1 MKDNNTQTNYNVI
14 WNPVI
19 ALLKLIII
27 VKNIYI
33 LSDQNT
39 WEPVENME
47 TCKHL
52 LEAFEKQ
59 LARQKELKALR
70 AQQQQHPVQVSS
82 WIWKRIY

>member
-1 MKDNNTQTNYNVI
+1 MY
-14 WNPVI
+14 
-19 ALLKLIII
+19 
-27 VKNIYI
+27 YF
-33 LSDQNT
+33 SEQNT

-70 AQQQQHPVQVSS
+70 AQQQQHPVQVNILIHSNIFYKALINYIVS
-82 WIWKRIY
+82 LRNASYSNRE

>member
-1 MKDNNTQTNYNVI
+1 MFFRK
-14 WNPVI
+14 
-19 ALLKLIII
+19 
-27 VKNIYI
+27 IYSLRSFVLDI
-33 LSDQNT
+33 YFLCLTCDINARSEQNT

-70 AQQQQHPVQVSS
+70 AQQQQQQHPVQV
-82 WIWKRIY
+82 KF

>member
-1 MKDNNTQTNYNVI
+1 MDFISK
-14 WNPVI
+14 P
-19 ALLKLIII
+19 LISSP
-27 VKNIYI
+27 
-33 LSDQNT
+33 SDQNT

-70 AQQQQHPVQVSS
+70 AQQQQQAPVQVTADYRT
-82 WIWKRIY
+82 KVTTLKKL

>member
-1 MKDNNTQTNYNVI
+1 MNWYCFF
-14 WNPVI
+14 
-19 ALLKLIII
+19 
-27 VKNIYI
+27 
-33 LSDQNT
+33 SEQNT

-70 AQQQQHPVQVSS
+70 AQQQQQQQHPVQV
-82 WIWKRIY
+82 

>member
-1 MKDNNTQTNYNVI
+1 MF
-14 WNPVI
+14 
-19 ALLKLIII
+19 LF
-27 VKNIYI
+27 
-33 LSDQNT
+33 SEQNT

-70 AQQQQHPVQVSS
+70 AQQQQHPVQVLS
-82 WIWKRIY
+82 ICHLVKNNIICQNNINN